1 MSGNIAQI
9 DLSIPD
15 ISIFA
20 VHPEGAS
27 KLLGGRGLSDWILY
41 REMKESGDPQGLG
54 NVLVLSNG
62 LLAGT
67 IAPGSIRLH
76 IGGKS
81 PQTGFLGYANVGG
94 TFGSHLHRS
103 GLQGAVIK
111 GAAQRLSLVY
121 FREGDAVLLDGE
133 PYRGLTTGETEKR
146 IRKDF
151 GEDLDC
157 LVIGPA
163 GENLAPFSVIRHG
176 PHNTAARSGMGA
188 LMGSMN
194 LKALVV
200 PRGKGGRNKDA
211 AAVAAVREYLGYVKA
226 SPRYGRF
233 ASLGVSECAVNSN
246 EAGVLGIRNFNDQQD
261 DRAVRI
267 SGEKFS
273 EYVTRLRGCYG
284 CPVRCKADV
293 QISGGKYRGYRGA
306 RPEWETV
313 SSLGFKCGLFDAEQ
327 IMRLSDLC
335 NSLGIDTVSTGGV
348 LAFGMDLYQKGIVT
362 DEDTGGI
369 SLTWGNAPAMEEV
382 IRQIALRT
390 GFGKILGMG
399 VKRAAEHFGRGSEDF
414 AYHVKGMEVSTTDPR
429 SVKGAGLGYAVCS
442 RGADFNNVYAIPEQ
456 RWPPQRGREQFG
468 SDESVDRRTYRGKED
483 LIKRSTAVCAALD
496 CLGLCKIPSLSLI
509 GDFDL
514 EKEAALVR
522 GVTQLELRGPELLAA
537 GERALHL
544 ERLLNISF
552 GLTPADDQLPERFI
566 GTPVP
571 SGPNKGLRADRAAE
585 AVTAYYRAMGWTDQG
600 VPGDEVLRSS
610 GLDSLLEISW
620 KA

>member
-1 MSGNIAQI
+1 MSGNIVEI
-9 DLSIPD
+9 DLSKPD
-15 ISIFA
+15 VSVFA
-20 VHPEGAS
+20 VRAEGAL
-27 KLLGGRGLSDWILY
+27 KFLGGRGLADWILY
-41 REMKESGDPQGLG
+41 REMKESADPQGLG
-54 NVLVLSNG
+54 KVLVLSNG

-67 IAPGSIRLH
+67 IAPGSTRLH

-94 TFGSHLHRS
+94 TFGGYLHRS

-111 GAAQRLSLVY
+111 GAAHRLSLVY
-121 FREGDAVLLDGE
+121 FREGGAVLLDGE
-133 PYRGLTTGETEKR
+133 PYRGLTTGETEER
-146 IRKDF
+146 VRKDF
-151 GEDLDC
+151 GEDIDC

-194 LKALVV
+194 LKALLVR
-200 PRGKGGRNKDA
+200 RGKGGRKKDA
-211 AAVAAVREYLGYVKA
+211 AAVAAVKEYMGHVKA

-233 ASLGVSECAVNSN
+233 ASLGVPECAVSSN

-261 DRAVRI
+261 ARAVRI

-284 CPVRCKADV
+284 CPVRCKADI
-293 QISGGKYRGYRGA
+293 QIGGGKHQAYRGA

-327 IMRLSDLC
+327 IIRLSDLC
-335 NSLGIDTVSTGGV
+335 NNLGIDTVSTGGV
-348 LAFGMDLYQKGIVT
+348 LAFGMDLYERGIVT
-362 DEDTGGI
+362 GEDSGGI
-369 SLTWGNAPAMEEV
+369 SLTWGNAPAMEEL
-382 IRQIALRT
+382 IRQIAFRT

-399 VKRAAEHFGRGSEDF
+399 VKKAAKIVGRGSEDF

-442 RGADFNNVYAIPEQ
+442 RGADFNNVYAIPEN
-456 RWPPQRGREQFG
+456 RWTPERGREQFG
-468 SDESVDRRTYRGKED
+468 SAESVDRRTYRGKEH

-522 GVTQLELRGPELLAA
+522 GVAGVEVRGSDLLAA
-537 GERALHL
+537 GERVLHL

-571 SGPNKGLRADRAAE
+571 SGPNRGLRADHAAA
-585 AVTAYYRAMGWTDQG
+585 AVTAYYRVMGWTDQG
-600 VPGDEVLRSS
+600 VPGDETLRSS

-620 KA
+620 KV

>member
-1 MSGNIAQI
+1 MSGNIVEI
-9 DLSIPD
+9 DLSKPD
-15 ISIFA
+15 VSVFA
-20 VHPEGAS
+20 VRAEGAL
-27 KLLGGRGLSDWILY
+27 KFLGGRGLADWILY
-41 REMKESGDPQGLG
+41 REMKESADPQGLG
-54 NVLVLSNG
+54 DILVLSNG

-67 IAPGSIRLH
+67 IAPGSTRLH

-94 TFGSHLHRS
+94 TFGGYLHRS

-111 GAAQRLSLVY
+111 GAAHRLSLVY
-121 FREGDAVLLDGE
+121 FREGGAVLLDGE
-133 PYRGLTTGETEKR
+133 PYRGLTTGETEER
-146 IRKDF
+146 VRKDF
-151 GEDLDC
+151 GEDIDC

-194 LKALVV
+194 LKALLVR
-200 PRGKGGRNKDA
+200 RGKGGRKKDA
-211 AAVAAVREYLGYVKA
+211 AAVAAVKEYMGHVKA

-233 ASLGVSECAVNSN
+233 ASLGVPECAVSSN

-261 DRAVRI
+261 ARAVRI

-284 CPVRCKADV
+284 CPVRCKADI
-293 QISGGKYRGYRGA
+293 QIGDGKYKGYRGA

-335 NSLGIDTVSTGGV
+335 NNLGIDTVSTGGV
-348 LAFGMDLYQKGIVT
+348 LAFGMDLYERGIVT
-362 DEDTGGI
+362 GEDSGGI
-369 SLTWGNAPAMEEV
+369 SLTWGNAPAMEEL
-382 IRQIALRT
+382 IRQIAFRT

-399 VKRAAEHFGRGSEDF
+399 VKKAAEIVGRGSEDF

-442 RGADFNNVYAIPEQ
+442 RGADFNNVYAIPEN
-456 RWPPQRGREQFG
+456 RWTPERGREQFG
-468 SDESVDRRTYRGKED
+468 SAESVDRRTYRGKEH

-522 GVTQLELRGPELLAA
+522 GVAGVEVRGSDLLAA
-537 GERALHL
+537 GERVLHL

-571 SGPNKGLRADRAAE
+571 SGPNRGLRADHAAA
-585 AVTAYYRAMGWTDQG
+585 AVTAYYRVMGWTDQG
-600 VPGDEVLRSS
+600 VPGGEVLRSS

-620 KA
+620 KV

>member
-1 MSGNIAQI
+1 MSRNIVEI
-9 DLSIPD
+9 DLSVPD
-15 ISIFA
+15 VSLFA
-20 VHPEGAS
+20 VHPEGIS
-27 KLLGGRGLSDWILY
+27 KLLGGRGLADWILY
-41 REMKESGDPQGLG
+41 REMRGCTDPRSLG

-62 LLAGT
+62 FLTGS
-67 IAPGSIRLH
+67 IAPGSTRLH

-94 TFGSHLHRS
+94 TFGDDLQRS

-111 GAAQRLSLVY
+111 GVAPRLSLVY
-121 FREGDAVLLDGE
+121 FREGGAVLLDGE
-133 PYRGLTTGETEKR
+133 PYRGLTTGEAEER

-151 GEDLDC
+151 GEDIDC

-163 GENLAPFSVIRHG
+163 GESLVPFSVIRHG

-188 LMGSMN
+188 LMGAMN
-194 LKALVV
+194 LKALIVR
-200 PRGKGGRNKDA
+200 RGRGGRNRDA
-211 AAVAAVREYLGYVKA
+211 AAVAAVKEYVGHVKA
-226 SPRYGRF
+226 STRYGRF
-233 ASLGVSECAVNSN
+233 ASLGVPECAESSN

-261 DRAVRI
+261 ARAVRI

-284 CPVRCKADV
+284 CPVRCKAD
-293 QISGGKYRGYRGA
+293 IEIGGGKYRGYRGA

-327 IMRLSDLC
+327 VMRLSDLC

-348 LAFGMDLYQKGIVT
+348 LAFGMDLYQRGIVT
-362 DEDTGGI
+362 GEDSGGI
-369 SLTWGNAPAMEEV
+369 SLTWGNAPAMEEM
-382 IRQIALRT
+382 IRQIASRT
-390 GFGKILGMG
+390 GFGSVLGMG
-399 VKRAAEHFGRGSEDF
+399 VKRAAELFGRGSEDF
-414 AYHVKGMEVSTTDPR
+414 AYHVKGIEISTTDPR

-456 RWPPQRGREQFG
+456 RWTPERGLEQFG
-468 SDESVDRRTYRGKED
+468 SAESVDRKTYRGKED
-483 LIKRSTAVCAALD
+483 LVKRSTAVCAALD

-514 EKEAALVR
+514 EKEADLVR
-522 GVTQLELRGPELLAA
+522 AVAGMEVRGADLLEA
-537 GERALHL
+537 GERVLHL

-552 GLTPADDQLPERFI
+552 GLTPADDQLPERFVE
-566 GTPVP
+566 TPVP
-571 SGPNKGLRADRAAE
+571 SGPNRGLRADHAAA
-585 AVTAYYRAMGWTDQG
+585 AVTAYYRVMGWTDQG
-600 VPGDEVLRSS
+600 VPGGEVLRSS

-620 KA
+620 KV

>member
-1 MSGNIAQI
+1 MSGNIVEI
-9 DLSIPD
+9 DLSKPD
-15 ISIFA
+15 VSVFA
-20 VHPEGAS
+20 VRAEGAL
-27 KLLGGRGLSDWILY
+27 KFLGGRGLADWILY
-41 REMKESGDPQGLG
+41 REMKESADPQGLG
-54 NVLVLSNG
+54 NILVLSNG

-67 IAPGSIRLH
+67 IAPGSTRLH

-94 TFGSHLHRS
+94 TFGGYLHRS

-111 GAAQRLSLVY
+111 GAAHRLSLVY
-121 FREGDAVLLDGE
+121 FREGGAVLLDGE
-133 PYRGLTTGETEKR
+133 PYRGLTTGETEER
-146 IRKDF
+146 VRKDF
-151 GEDLDC
+151 GEDIDC

-194 LKALVV
+194 LKALLVR
-200 PRGKGGRNKDA
+200 RGRGGRNKDA
-211 AAVAAVREYLGYVKA
+211 AAVAAVKEYVGYVKA

-233 ASLGVSECAVNSN
+233 ASLGVPECAVSSN

-261 DRAVRI
+261 ARAVRI

-284 CPVRCKADV
+284 CPVRCKADI
-293 QISGGKYRGYRGA
+293 QIGDGKHQGYRGA

-313 SSLGFKCGLFDAEQ
+313 SSLGFKCGLFDAEE
-327 IMRLSDLC
+327 IIRLSDLC
-335 NSLGIDTVSTGGV
+335 NNLGIDTVSTGSV
-348 LAFGMDLYQKGIVT
+348 LAFGMDLYERGIIT
-362 DEDTGGI
+362 GEDTGGI
-369 SLTWGNAPAMEEV
+369 SLTWGNAPAMEEI
-382 IRQIALRT
+382 IRQIAFRT

-399 VKRAAEHFGRGSEDF
+399 VKRAAEVVGRGSEDF

-442 RGADFNNVYAIPEQ
+442 RGADFNNVYAIPEN
-456 RWPPQRGREQFG
+456 RWTPERGREQFG
-468 SDESVDRRTYRGKED
+468 SAESVDRRTYRGKEH

-522 GVTQLELRGPELLAA
+522 GVAGVEVRGSDLLAA
-537 GERALHL
+537 GERVLHL

-552 GLTPADDQLPERFI
+552 GLTPADDQLPERFV

-571 SGPNKGLRADRAAE
+571 SGPNRGLRADHAAA
-585 AVTAYYRAMGWTDQG
+585 AVTAYYRVMGWTDQG
-600 VPGDEVLRSS
+600 VPGPEVLRSS

-620 KA
+620 KV